1 MTELSALYRRAEE
14 LNIPV
19 FHRSLPNTGSMSVM
33 AEDGTCAVCLDLPH
47 RRTRRELRMRLAH
60 ELGHCVTGSFYNR
73 CSPGDIRRLH
83 ENRADRWAVETLIP
97 VQALDE
103 AVASGITEPWELAEH
118 FGVDVPFL
126 QKAVSLYVHGNLASE
141 LYF

>member
-1 MTELSALYRRAEE
+1 MTELSALYARAEQM
-14 LNIPV
+14 NIPV
-19 FHRSLPNTGSMSVM
+19 FHR
-33 AEDGTCAVCLDLPH
+33 DLP
-47 RRTRRELRMRLAH
+47 RTCSVSMTDGRGRCWIGVDRQSSRTEDEQRVGLAH

-73 CSPGDIRRLH
+73 LSPGDIRRLH